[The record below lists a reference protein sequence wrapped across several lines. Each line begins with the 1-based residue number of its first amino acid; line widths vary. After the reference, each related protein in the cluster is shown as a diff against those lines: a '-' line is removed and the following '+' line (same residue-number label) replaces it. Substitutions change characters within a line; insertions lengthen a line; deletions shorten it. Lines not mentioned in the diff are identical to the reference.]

1 MTDWTMAAVA
11 DSYEFP
17 TDLPAD
23 ANGGAGALRWTATII
38 VLATGLLALT
48 NAQSIRSWT
57 EELPLGPRVLQL
69 VAAANDWEAVTS
81 GPGGAR
87 ARLHR
92 IWRGMAEARWTS
104 QPKRVE
110 AAQR

>member
-1 MTDWTMAAVA
+1 MTDWTMAALA

-17 TDLPAD
+17 TDLPVD
-23 ANGGAGALRWTATII
+23 AEGGALRWTATVIA
-38 VLATGLLALT
+38 LATALLALT

-57 EELPLGPRVLQL
+57 EALPPGPRVLQL
-69 VAAANDWEAVTS
+69 VATANDWEAATA
-81 GPGGAR
+81 GLGAGR

-92 IWRGMAEARWTS
+92 LWRGMEETRWTG
-104 QPKRVE
+104 QPKRIE

>member
-1 MTDWTMAAVA
+1 MTDWTMAALA

-23 ANGGAGALRWTATII
+23 ANGGAGALRWTATVIA
-38 VLATGLLALT
+38 LATLLLALT

-57 EELPLGPRVLQL
+57 EELPPGPRVLQL
-69 VAAANDWEAVTS
+69 VAAANDWEAATADL
-81 GPGGAR
+81 GAGR

-92 IWRGMAEARWTS
+92 VWRGMEEARWTG
-104 QPKRVE
+104 PPERVE

>member
-1 MTDWTMAAVA
+1 MSDWTMAALA

-23 ANGGAGALRWTATII
+23 VDGGAGALRWTAGVV
-38 VLATGLLALT
+38 VLATVLLALT

-57 EELPLGPRVLQL
+57 EELPPGPRVLQL
-69 VAAANDWEAVTS
+69 VEAANGWEAGTA
-81 GPGGAR
+81 GLGWPR

-92 IWRGMAEARWTS
+92 LWRGMEEVRWTGR
-104 QPKRVE
+104 PKRVE